1 MVAGVPPTEI
11 TPPDDTGSETFARFI
26 YQAHVAFPLC
36 LYSASGGDIENIYA
50 EHIEDVAL
58 DCGLRWRFLQIKT
71 RDGDRGP
78 WKLSDITA
86 SGGAI
91 HSLWRAFGAV
101 GPETAA
107 TYELHLEGHAVS
119 KDLID
124 NLRTPEGRTDAALVA
139 RIQDAVGCDEET
151 ARTFTSRMVVT
162 TAPVRSS
169 IEAHNLRLLGD
180 QAPALTESEKHTIYD
195 RVIGAITLAMTAGRL
210 GSDWPQ
216 QLLTPGDGSAASV
229 LESKRITRAAA
240 QSLFTGLSGHARPL
254 LRRIIDT
261 SPQPSV
267 LEQKLIAGGATAP
280 LIESA
285 KSLRANASIRRFEHL
300 GASMSEESGLLDDV
314 RERLQSVTVGLMAE
328 HSPGP
333 KAAAMIW
340 NRLLERLVASA
351 AVVDPNRIF
360 AQDAHLL
367 LGEVCEMAD
376 ECLTDWGRD
385 DA

>member
-1 MVAGVPPTEI
+1 V
-11 TPPDDTGSETFARFI
+11 
-26 YQAHVAFPLC
+26 
-36 LYSASGGDIENIYA
+36 GGDIENIYA

-58 DCGLRWRFLQIKT
+58 DCGPRWRFLQIKT

-86 SGGAI
+86 TGGAI
-91 HSLWRAFGAV
+91 HSLWRAFQAV
-101 GPETAA
+101 GADTDA

-119 KDLID
+119 KDLIE
-124 NLRTPEGRTDAALVA
+124 NLRTSAGRSDSTLVA
-139 RIQDAVGCDEET
+139 RIQNAVGCDAAT
-151 ARTFTSRMVVT
+151 ALTFTSRMVLT

-180 QAPALTESEKHTIYD
+180 QAPALTEPEKHAIYD
-195 RVIGAITLAMTAGRL
+195 RVISAITVAMTAGRL

-216 QLLTPGDGSAASV
+216 QLLTPGEASGATV

-240 QSLFTGLSGHARPL
+240 QVLFTGLTGHARPL

-267 LEQKLIAGGATAP
+267 LEQKLIAGGAPPP

-285 KSLRANASIRRFEHL
+285 KSLRANASSRRYEHL
-300 GASMSEESGLLDDV
+300 GASMSDDSGLLDDV

-333 KAAAMIW
+333 KAAAVIW
-340 NRLLERLVASA
+340 NRLLERLVVSA